1 MPSMD
6 ETELLDTGPVSEV
19 PEKGYTDAEEELQI
33 NPDAEDAPKPVF
45 TIRPEDEELPNLIPL
60 FESDPEAKT
69 FLKKLVQDCYDE
81 FIQSWEKNDSYRKK
95 VAESW
100 RLLYCDLPP
109 KTKPFEHC
117 ANTAIPLAL
126 QNVIRYTNKIY
137 TEIFG
142 DWSNVFN
149 FVPTNPQAELIAP
162 IVSEHSNWQLRSRI
176 VGFKRQQHRGLLI
189 FAVAGDVVCHSYYDT
204 VTRRNCHEILTCD
217 DFVTPYTHVSVS
229 PDFSDVPWVARRIPF
244 FKTKLKAMSDVWSNV
259 DQVIKHEAPEYGDGL
274 AETELRNTISDHL
287 GEEPYGQIRGEYEI
301 IHYEG
306 WLKLLGQDKE
316 RYCQLIFDLTTKTAL
331 KLSIHETADYAERYR
346 YQYQMNEFQQYQ
358 QQQQQFMQA
367 QQQLQMMQMQQHG
380 QAQQAFQAAA
390 EIPVERPDLATQ
402 AAEQGHAVLNQ
413 QLPEPPPPPPKPSW
427 MIQDGQTPI
436 PPRKEPIHMF
446 SHGVCLEPM
455 LGNLGIGIGRIDAQ
469 LNLATN
475 TVWSQFLDAATLGNG
490 KTFIT
495 ASNVDFRSPFKIGPG
510 VFNKAKNVMPS
521 DLQNAFYELDFGQ
534 ANPQLIQAADKLMQF
549 GEQASSTPDLMS
561 GAAGKSGETA
571 RGIQARLEQINAM
584 IAVPTQKYADFVV
597 QIMKNNCK
605 LNRTFMGDE
614 EIFYVNRFD
623 DNLEMNGS
631 EMIKAAREM
640 YDNEYEIELVSDLQ
654 FKSRSQ
660 KVSEADEIVQL
671 PNAIPQLQANMA
683 FLYKAISESLKAR
696 GMHRMAKTLLGP
708 PPPLPQNTFG
718 LPPGTPGS
726 AISLDN
732 AANLPPEQVQ
742 ALQQMQMAQQQQAA
756 QQQQNGK
763 TQEQSSGGPPG
774 QSNQA

>member
-1 MPSMD
+1 MALID
-6 ETELLDTGPVSEV
+6 EPEELEVAPESAKDPGYVDTE
-19 PEKGYTDAEEELQI
+19 AELQI

-45 TIRPEDEELPNLIPL
+45 VIKPEDEELPNLIPL
-60 FESDPEAKT
+60 FESDPEAKEA
-69 FLKKLVQDCYDE
+69 LKKLVADCYDE
-81 FIQSWEKNDSYRKK
+81 FIQSWEKNDAYRKK
-95 VAESW
+95 VAEAW

-109 KTKPFEHC
+109 KNKPYENC
-117 ANTAIPLAL
+117 ANAAIPLAL

-137 TEIFG
+137 SEIFG

-162 IVSEHSNWQLRSRI
+162 IVSEHSNWQIRNRI

-189 FAVAGDVVCHSYYDT
+189 FAVAGDVVCHSYYDPI
-204 VTRRNCHEILTCD
+204 TRRNCHEILTCD

-244 FKTKLKAMSDVWSNV
+244 FKTKLKAMSGTWSHIE
-259 DQVIKHEAPEYGDGL
+259 DVIKHTAPEYGNG
-274 AETELRNTISDHL
+274 AVETELRQAIADHL

-306 WLKLLGQDKE
+306 WLKLFGQDKE
-316 RYCQLIFDLTTKTAL
+316 RYCQLVFDLTTKTPL

-346 YQYQMNEFQQYQ
+346 YDYQMKEFNEYQGLIQQYVQ
-358 QQQQQFMQA
+358 QQQQQQMQA
-367 QQQLQMMQMQQHG
+367 E
-380 QAQQAFQAAA
+380 QAFQFAAA
-390 EIPVERPDLATQ
+390 APIGDPTAHQ
-402 AAEQGHAVLNQ
+402 AADMGRQVANT
-413 QLPEPPPPPPKPSW
+413 PPPPPPQKPSW
-427 MIQDGQTPI
+427 MTNYQAPPGETYEQGPI
-436 PPRKEPIHMF
+436 PPRKEPIYMF

-521 DLQNAFYELDFGQ
+521 DLQNAFYELDFGA

-549 GEQASSTPDLMS
+549 GEQASSTPELMS
-561 GAAGKSGETA
+561 GGPGKSGETA
-571 RGIQARLEQINAM
+571 RGIQARIEQMNSM
-584 IAVPTQKYADFVV
+584 ISVPTQKYADFVI

-614 EIFYVNRFD
+614 EIFYVNRFNED
-623 DNLEMNGS
+623 LEMRGS
-631 EMIKAAREM
+631 EMIKAAREF
-640 YDNEYEIELVSDLQ
+640 YDNEYEIELISDLQ
-654 FKSRSQ
+654 FKSRAD
-660 KVSEADEIVQL
+660 KVGEADEITQL
-671 PNAIPQLQANMA
+671 PNAIPQLQGNMA

-726 AISLDN
+726 AISMDN

-742 ALQQMQMAQQQQAA
+742 MLQQMQMQQAQAQQNQQNQQQQTPPN
-756 QQQQNGK
+756 QENG
-763 TQEQSSGGPPG
+763 Q
-774 QSNQA
+774 

>member
-1 MPSMD
+1 MLDDPTDMEVSPD
-6 ETELLDTGPVSEV
+6 PVIDTGYVDTEQ
-19 PEKGYTDAEEELQI
+19 DIQI

-45 TIRPEDEELPNLIPL
+45 TISPEDESLPNLIPL
-60 FESDPEAKT
+60 FEQDDEAKA
-69 FLKKLVQDCYDE
+69 FLKKLVQDCFDE
-81 FIQSWEKNDSYRKK
+81 FTQSWEKNEPYRKK

-100 RLLYCDLPP
+100 RLLYCDLPA
-109 KTKPFEHC
+109 KTKPFENC
-117 ANTAIPLAL
+117 ANAAIPLAL
-126 QNVIRYTNKIY
+126 QNVVRYTNKIY
-137 TEIFG
+137 SEIFG

-149 FVPTNPQAELIAP
+149 FVPTNPQAEVIAP
-162 IVSEHSNWQLRSRI
+162 IVTEHSNWQIRNRI

-189 FAVAGDVVCHSYYDT
+189 FAVAGDVVCHSYYDP
-204 VTRRNCHEILTCD
+204 VTRRNAHEILTCD

-229 PDFSDVPWVARRIPF
+229 SDFSDVPWVARRIPF
-244 FKTKLKAMSDVWSNV
+244 FKTKLKAMADQWSNV
-259 DQVIKHEAPEYGDGL
+259 DEVLKHTAPEYGDGG
-274 AETELRNTISDHL
+274 AETELRQAIADHL

-316 RYCQLIFDLTTKTAL
+316 RYCQLIFDLTTKSPL
-331 KLSIHETADYAERYR
+331 KLTIHETADYAERYR
-346 YQYQMNEFQQYQ
+346 YDYQMKEFNEYQMGIQQH
-358 QQQQQFMQA
+358 MQA
-367 QQQLQMMQMQQHG
+367 QQAQ
-380 QAQQAFQAAA
+380 QAQSEQAFQAAA
-390 EIPVERPDLATQ
+390 RAPVERPDMMQQ
-402 AAEQGHAVLNQ
+402 AGAVGHQILNTP
-413 QLPEPPPPPPKPSW
+413 LPPVPQKPSW
-427 MIQDGQTPI
+427 MASDGETPL
-436 PPRKEPIHMF
+436 PPRKEPIYMF

-549 GEQASSTPDLMS
+549 GEQASSTPDIMS

-571 RGIQARLEQINAM
+571 RGLQARIEQMNGM
-584 IAVPTQKYADFVV
+584 IGVPAAKYADFVV

-614 EIFYVNRFD
+614 EIFYVNRFNED
-623 DNLEMNGS
+623 LEMNGS
-631 EMIKAAREM
+631 EMIKACREF
-640 YDNEYEIELVSDLQ
+640 YDNEYEIELISDMQ
-654 FKSRSQ
+654 FKSRAQ
-660 KVSEADEIVQL
+660 KVSEADEITQL
-671 PNAIPQLQANMA
+671 PNAIPQLQGNMA

-726 AISLDN
+726 ALSMENADN
-732 AANLPPEQVQ
+732 LAPEQIQ
-742 ALQQMQMAQQQQAA
+742 ALQAQAQAQA
-756 QQQQNGK
+756 QQQQN
-763 TQEQSSGGPPG
+763 QPNPQQQPEQKGPPNG
-774 QSNQA
+774 GT

>member
-1 MPSMD
+1 MPEITD
-6 ETELLDTGPVSEV
+6 IEV
-19 PEKGYTDAEEELQI
+19 EPESKPESPFVDTDAEFQI
-33 NPDAEDAPKPVF
+33 NPDAEETEKPKF
-45 TIRPEDEELPNLIPL
+45 LLTPEDEGLPNLVPL
-60 FESDPEAKT
+60 FESSDEGKEA
-69 FLKKLVQDCYDE
+69 LKKLVTSCYDE

-100 RLLYCDLPP
+100 RLLYCDLPA
-109 KTKPFEHC
+109 KNKPFEHC

-126 QNVIRYTNKIY
+126 QNVVRYTNKIY
-137 TEIFG
+137 SEIFG

-162 IVSEHSNWQLRSRI
+162 IVSEHSNWQLRNRI

-189 FAVAGDVVCHSYYDT
+189 FAVAGDVVCHSYYDP

-244 FKTKLKAMSDVWSNV
+244 FKTKLKAMSSQWSNV
-259 DQVIKHEAPEYGDGL
+259 EEVLKHSAPEYGDTGV
-274 AETELRNTISDHL
+274 ETELRQAIAEHL
-287 GEEPYGQIRGEYEI
+287 GEEPFGQIRGEYEI

-316 RYCQLIFDLTTKTAL
+316 RYCQLIFDLTTKTPL

-346 YQYQMNEFQQYQ
+346 YDYQMKEFTEYGQQIQQLQMLQ
-358 QQQQQFMQA
+358 QQQQMQTEQA
-367 QQQLQMMQMQQHG
+367 FQMAAAEPIGSPNAPMMADQGRQMMQQ
-380 QAQQAFQAAA
+380 
-390 EIPVERPDLATQ
+390 P
-402 AAEQGHAVLNQ
+402 
-413 QLPEPPPPPPKPSW
+413 LPEPPPPPSW
-427 MIQDGQTPI
+427 MKDNEPPE
-436 PPRKEPIHMF
+436 PPRKEPIYMF

-549 GEQASSTPDLMS
+549 GEQASSTPDIMS

-571 RGIQARLEQINAM
+571 RGIQERIGQMNAM
-584 IAVPTQKYADFVV
+584 FGVPTMKYADFVI
-597 QIMKNNCK
+597 QIMRNNCK
-605 LNRTFMGDE
+605 LNRVYMDDS
-614 EIFYVNRFD
+614 EIFYVNRF
-623 DNLEMNGS
+623 NESLEMQGS

-640 YDNEYEIELVSDLQ
+640 YDNEYDIELVGDLQ
-654 FKSRSQ
+654 FKSRAQ
-660 KVSEADEIVQL
+660 KVSEADEITQMV
-671 PNAIPQLQANMA
+671 NAIPQLQGNMA
-683 FLYKAISESLKAR
+683 LLYKSISESLKAR
-696 GMHRMAKTLLGP
+696 GMHRMAKELLGP

-718 LPPGTPGS
+718 LPPGVPGS
-726 AISLDN
+726 YLSMDN
-732 AANLPPEQVQ
+732 AANLPPEQ
-742 ALQQMQMAQQQQAA
+742 QQMLMQMQQQQAQAAA
-756 QQQQNGK
+756 QQEQNPEQQPEQNG
-763 TQEQSSGGPPG
+763 PP
-774 QSNQA
+774 NA

>member
-1 MPSMD
+1 MD
-6 ETELLDTGPVSEV
+6 ETELLDVGPPQ
-19 PEKGYTDAEEELQI
+19 PEADPGYVDSEEELQI
-33 NPDAEDAPKPVF
+33 NPDAEDAPKPAF
-45 TIRPEDEELPNLIPL
+45 TITPQDEELPNLVPL
-60 FESDPEAKT
+60 FEADPEAKT
-69 FLKKLVQDCYDE
+69 FLKKLVQDCYEE
-81 FIQSWEKNDSYRKK
+81 FIQSWEKNDAYRKK

-109 KTKPFEHC
+109 KNKPYENC
-117 ANTAIPLAL
+117 ANAAIPLAL

-137 TEIFG
+137 SEIFG

-162 IVSEHSNWQLRSRI
+162 IVSEHSNWQLRNRI

-244 FKTKLKAMSDVWSNV
+244 FKTKLKAMSDVWSHV
-259 DQVIKHEAPEYGDGL
+259 DDVVSNKPPEYGDGL
-274 AETELRNTISDHL
+274 AETELRNTVADHL

-316 RYCQLIFDLTTKTAL
+316 RYCQLIFDLTTKHPL
-331 KLSIHETADYAERYR
+331 KLSIHETADYSERYR
-346 YQYQMNEFQQYQ
+346 YDYQMKEFQGYQ
-358 QQQQQFMQA
+358 QQQQQYMMA

-390 EIPVERPDLATQ
+390 DAPVERPDMATQ
-402 AAEQGHAVLNQ
+402 AAEAGHTTLNQ
-413 QLPEPPPPPPKPSW
+413 PLPQPPPPPQKPDW
-427 MIQDGQTPI
+427 MLQDGQTPI
-436 PPRKEPIHMF
+436 PPRKEPIYMF

-521 DLQNAFYELDFGQ
+521 DLQNAFYELDFGA

-561 GAAGKSGETA
+561 GAPGKSGETA

-584 IAVPTQKYADFVV
+584 IAVPTQKYADFVI

-605 LNRTFMGDE
+605 LNRTFMSDE
-614 EIFYVNRFD
+614 EIFYVNQFNED
-623 DNLEMNGS
+623 LEMNGS
-631 EMIKAAREM
+631 EMIKASREM
-640 YDNEYEIELVSDLQ
+640 YDNEYNIELVRDLQ
-654 FKSRSQ
+654 FKSRAQ
-660 KVSEADEIVQL
+660 KVSEADEITQL
-671 PNAIPQLQANMA
+671 PNAIPQLQGNMA

-742 ALQQMQMAQQQQAA
+742 ALQQMQMQQQQAA
-756 QQQQNGK
+756 KQQQN
-763 TQEQSSGGPPG
+763 QQQSPP
-774 QSNQA
+774 NQKQK

>member
-1 MPSMD
+1 MALD
-6 ETELLDTGPVSEV
+6 ETELLDTGPASEI
-19 PEKGYTDAEEELQI
+19 PEKGYVDSEEELQI

-60 FESDPEAKT
+60 FESDTEAKT

-81 FIQSWEKNDSYRKK
+81 FIQSWEKNESYRKK

-137 TEIFG
+137 SEIFG

-244 FKTKLKAMSDVWSNV
+244 FKTKLKAMADVWSNV

-274 AETELRNTISDHL
+274 AETELRNAVADHL

-316 RYCQLIFDLTTKTAL
+316 RYCQLVFDLTTKTPL
-331 KLSIHETADYAERYR
+331 KLTIHETADYSERYR

-358 QQQQQFMQA
+358 QQQQQYMMA

-390 EIPVERPDLATQ
+390 EIPAERPDLATQ

-413 QLPEPPPPPPKPSW
+413 PLPEPPPPPPKPSW

-436 PPRKEPIHMF
+436 PPRKEPIYMF

-521 DLQNAFYELDFGQ
+521 DLQNAFYELDFGA

-549 GEQASSTPDLMS
+549 GEQASSTPDIMS

-571 RGIQARLEQINAM
+571 RGIQARIEQMNTM
-584 IAVPTQKYADFVV
+584 IQVPTQKYADFVI

-605 LNRTFMGDE
+605 LNRTFMSDE

-623 DNLEMNGS
+623 DNLEMSGS

-654 FKSRSQ
+654 FKSRAQ
-660 KVSEADEIVQL
+660 KVSECDEITQL
-671 PNAIPQLQANMA
+671 PNAIPQLQSNMA

-696 GMHRMAKTLLGP
+696 GMNRMAKQLLGP

-732 AANLPPEQVQ
+732 AQNLPPEQVQ
-742 ALQQMQMAQQQQAA
+742 ALQQMQMAQQQQAQ
-756 QQQQNGK
+756 QQQQNQNNQQQKPQGNNN
-763 TQEQSSGGPPG
+763 EQKS
-774 QSNQA
+774 Q